1 MRISTAHQFDS
12 YLGSIRTAQDAYLK
26 VQRQIASGKKYD
38 AGHEDPLSTRLT
50 MNSRSL
56 KARFEQFDKN
66 LRGAKDYAGNGE
78 IALTE
83 MGDLLNQA
91 NVLAIQG
98 ASSSIDTNT
107 AQSLANQVSDL
118 QAKLVRLGNTQGSQ
132 GQYIFAGQKSDT
144 KPFSVSGTTVTF
156 AGDTNSIRAEVRT
169 SEYMEINDPGVSS
182 VVTDIYDKLETLKTN
197 LQSQNVIALSD
208 QSLKDIKLLKD
219 QVTGLRAVVGSRMQ
233 TTVSLNSENT
243 RRIDEFTKEISDH
256 EEVDLAEAFVRYS
269 QTETAY
275 TAAMQVASKGM
286 QLSLMDFLR

>member
-1 MRISTAHQFDS
+1 MRISTAFQFDN
-12 YLGSIRTAQDAYLK
+12 YLGSIRTAQESYLK
-26 VQRQIASGKKYD
+26 VQRQIATGKKYD

-50 MNSRSL
+50 MSSRTL
-56 KARFEQFDKN
+56 KSRFEQFDKN
-66 LRGAKDYAGNGE
+66 LRGVKDYAGNGE

-98 ASSSIDTNT
+98 ASSTIDTNT

-118 QAKLVRLGNTQGSQ
+118 QAKLIRLGNTQGSQ
-132 GQYIFAGQKSDT
+132 GQYIFAGQKSDI
-144 KPFSVSGTTVTF
+144 KPFSVTGTTVTF
-156 AGDTNSIRAEVRT
+156 AGDTNSIRAEVR
-169 SEYMEINDPGVSS
+169 SGEYMEINDPGVSS
-182 VVTDIYDKLETLKTN
+182 VVTDIYDKLETLKSN
-197 LQSQNVIALSD
+197 LQSQNVIAISD
-208 QSLKDIKLLKD
+208 QSLKDLKLMKD
-219 QVTGLRAVVGSRMQ
+219 QVTGLRAVIGSRMQ
-233 TTVSLNSENT
+233 TTETLTNDNT

-256 EEVDLAEAFVRYS
+256 EDVDLAEAFVRYS